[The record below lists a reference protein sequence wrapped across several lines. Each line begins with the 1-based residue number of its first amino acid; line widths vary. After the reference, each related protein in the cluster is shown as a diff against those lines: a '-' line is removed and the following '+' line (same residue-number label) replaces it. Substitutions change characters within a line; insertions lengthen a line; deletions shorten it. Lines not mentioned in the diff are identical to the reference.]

1 VSHDRGFKRIN
12 NGIACYVHRPHGVS
26 SVRNGRKCCYWTFKY
41 EPTFKKKNPDKETK
55 FKSRNTSKINA
66 YMLQNFALSTSR
78 VTKNS
83 KMVIRRRHRSRL
95 ERY

>member
-1 VSHDRGFKRIN
+1 MGGSVATGLLNMS
-12 NGIACYVHRPHGVS
+12 PHLLS
-26 SVRNGRKCCYWTFKY
+26 
-41 EPTFKKKNPDKETK
+41 KKTQKKPDKETK

-66 YMLQNFALSTSR
+66 YMLQNFAVSTSR

-83 KMVIRRRHRSRL
+83 KMVIRRRHRCRL